1 MADGELLEYDVFT
14 ELCAR
19 VGFYFVQGRCL
30 QHPMF
35 VGANLVF
42 ARVEGMVRYWGK
54 AERDGDHYCL
64 LPYHCLDVAA
74 VRHGGR

>member
-1 MADGELLEYDVFT
+1 MGVADGELLEYGVFT

-42 ARVEGMVRYWGK
+42 ARVGGDGAMLGEVEK
-54 AERDGDHYCL
+54 AGQL
-64 LPYHCLDVAA
+64 LARLGPARCGEQY
-74 VRHGGR
+74 

>member
-1 MADGELLEYDVFT
+1 VFT

-42 ARVEGMVRYWGK
+42 ARVGGMVRYWGK
-54 AERDGDHYCL
+54 WKKPGNCL
-64 LPYHCLDVAA
+64 PGSAPRGAGNSTEMILFKTIPIGSSL
-74 VRHGGR
+74 